1 MIQKKIVYKSVFQSE
16 ESKDIVKLE
25 GIGNVIYNDMI
36 RISFQDKGSVIEI
49 RYSDEKL
56 VLKNNESV
64 LHFKRNK
71 MVLNRYQMMY
81 GEVFFKTK
89 LLQLKYSDDFVGI
102 KYELYDDNGLISTV
116 YITINMISL

>member
-25 GIGNVIYNDMI
+25 GIGNVIYDDMI